1 MRVEEKEIADI
12 IAGLAVFPVSSV
24 TGVNQVE
31 DLIFDLFVEVG
42 VGEGGEITQIGEG
55 KVEFFAD
62 FASEGVFGGLLEVD
76 ETAGQIE
83 FALVGRPGADGEE
96 DL

>member
-1 MRVEEKEIADI
+1 MRVEEEEIADI

-31 DLIFDLFVEVG
+31 DLIFDLLIEIS
-42 VGEGGEITQIGEG
+42 VGEGGEIAQISEG

-62 FASEGVFGGLLEVD
+62 FAPEGVFGGLLEVD
-76 ETAGQIE
+76 EAAG
-83 FALVGRPGADGEE
+83 
-96 DL
+96 